1 VVDCRVRWKMSPIAS
16 NEPGSEASQEMTGKL
31 ILAFIIMLQ
40 TSLLPV
46 MDRFVTRVT
55 QKNFAANIAAKFAES
70 SWSNAKIGSIL
81 RLCGSDPH
89 DFCCVDF
96 CCSCQW

>member
-1 VVDCRVRWKMSPIAS
+1 VVDCRVRWKMSPS

-55 QKNFAANIAAKFAES
+55 QKNFAGNIAAKFAVQLVKCQDWIDTEAV
-70 SWSNAKIGSIL
+70 WL
-81 RLCGSDPH
+81 RPT
-89 DFCCVDF
+89 
-96 CCSCQW
+96 